1 MGWISYIK
9 FLGLNF
15 TTFKKSIKNGLDY
28 TNIFYGLELT
38 IVGVGKN
45 HPDYYSSSLFMNIS
59 WDVFYYYCFS
69 IVEISEK
76 EPLWALL

>member
-1 MGWISYIK
+1 MLEIKNKYNKKIKKMGWISYIK

-45 HPDYYSSSLFMNIS
+45 HPDVYKYRKIKNLSLKF
-59 WDVFYYYCFS
+59 
-69 IVEISEK
+69 
-76 EPLWALL
+76 